1 MGSFSIWH
9 WIIIFG
15 VLAVPVFVV
24 GVIVWALQR
33 GRRQR

>member
-9 WIIIFG
+9 WIILG
-15 VLAVPVFVV
+15 VLAVPVFVI
-24 GVIVWALQR
+24 GVIVWALRR